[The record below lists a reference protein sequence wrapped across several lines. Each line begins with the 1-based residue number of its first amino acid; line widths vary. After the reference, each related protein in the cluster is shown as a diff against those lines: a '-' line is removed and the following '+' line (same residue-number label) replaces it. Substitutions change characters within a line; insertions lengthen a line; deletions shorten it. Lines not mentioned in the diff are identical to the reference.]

1 MLVLLELELE
11 VWRVEA
17 WVLRVE
23 VLEVLVL
30 A

>member
-30 A
+30 V